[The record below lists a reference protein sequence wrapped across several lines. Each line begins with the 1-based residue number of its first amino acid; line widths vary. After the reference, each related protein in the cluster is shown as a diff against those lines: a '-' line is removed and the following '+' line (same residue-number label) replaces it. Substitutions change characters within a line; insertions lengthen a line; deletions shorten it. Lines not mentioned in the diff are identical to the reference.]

1 MQAPTTAQIRTAIEV
16 LRKFDEHINH
26 NAANLV
32 IQMPDTQF
40 GDHCAARVEVL
51 KIEQVSVFNPRRNWS
66 TGATNCSKRGGSV
79 FRITFDPGQALPL
92 RAEGFQI
99 RETVAVNAANSHAI

>member
-32 IQMPDTQF
+32 IQMPNTQF

-51 KIEQVSVFNPRRNWS
+51 KIEQVSVFKPSPQLEHWRDQLLQERRQCVSNH
-66 TGATNCSKRGGSV
+66 V
-79 FRITFDPGQALPL
+79 
-92 RAEGFQI
+92 
-99 RETVAVNAANSHAI
+99 